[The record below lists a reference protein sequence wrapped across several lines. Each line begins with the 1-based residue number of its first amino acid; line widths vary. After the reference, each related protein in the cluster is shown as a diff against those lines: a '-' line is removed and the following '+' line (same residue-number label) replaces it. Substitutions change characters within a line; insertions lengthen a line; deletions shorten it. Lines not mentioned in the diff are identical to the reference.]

1 MRSYSTDT
9 EPTGNLLTTCGNC
22 RTSRCPA
29 YSRFWA
35 ADTYHLMRADLTG
48 GKTFRIPVLR
58 HPHHPLLRSPPQP
71 RHRPC
76 RCGTHHEPT
85 GPWLGTLL
93 NLTT

>member
-48 GKTFRIPVLR
+48 GKTFRIPV
-58 HPHHPLLRSPPQP
+58 SA
-71 RHRPC
+71 
-76 RCGTHHEPT
+76 T
-85 GPWLGTLL
+85 
-93 NLTT
+93 LTTSSFGPLHNPDTGLAAAALTTNPQAHGWARCST